1 MNNERRKEIR
11 KICDQIENLVGKLDD
26 ILFEEQDS
34 YENMIGDERKEAS
47 EEAQDCIEAAK
58 DSLSEAVESLEEV
71 L

>member
-11 KICDQIENLVGKLDD
+11 KICGQIENLVGKLDD
-26 ILFEEQDS
+26 ILF
-34 YENMIGDERKEAS
+34 
-47 EEAQDCIEAAK
+47 EAAK